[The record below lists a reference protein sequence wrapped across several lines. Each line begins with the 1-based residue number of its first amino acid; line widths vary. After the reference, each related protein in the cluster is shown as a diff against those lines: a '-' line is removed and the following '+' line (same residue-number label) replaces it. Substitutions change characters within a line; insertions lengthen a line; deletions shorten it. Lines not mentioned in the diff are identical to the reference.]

1 MQVDPRLVGARKST
15 MLTPTYSHRSTRRN
29 FMSWS
34 CSLWAVITKLLTSL
48 SRLGNTDW
56 GPLWALVYFTQNS
69 LWDLIQCQG
78 REVGFGFNIMGAM
91 ESCSAE
97 TWSCLVCKD
106 FAPWLQNGDRI
117 GVQGSPFQPSSS
129 KWSDT
134 VQGTVGS
141 SPPGPEGRKPKLP
154 LEQSLSLHPSP
165 AASVYSSPFL
175 LGWWK
180 LLQLSELVMNKLWK
194 GRSCIQMDIRAFL
207 SA

>member
-1 MQVDPRLVGARKST
+1 MQVDPRLVGARKSM

-48 SRLGNTDW
+48 SRLGHTDW

-78 REVGFGFNIMGAM
+78 REVGFGFIIMGAM

-117 GVQGSPFQPSSS
+117 GVQGS
-129 KWSDT
+129 DRNGNRER
-134 VQGTVGS
+134 V
-141 SPPGPEGRKPKLP
+141 
-154 LEQSLSLHPSP
+154 
-165 AASVYSSPFL
+165 
-175 LGWWK
+175 K
-180 LLQLSELVMNKLWK
+180 LLHSTCQ
-194 GRSCIQMDIRAFL
+194 GRSWDQEAAADHGEANLRPWR
-207 SA
+207 